1 MGRNRLAVNIF
12 FFVNG
17 FLYANWVSRIP
28 RVQEIYALDNSTLG
42 IMLLCISIGALVAM
56 PLAGFLIARY
66 GSHRITA
73 ICALL
78 FISSIPLIP
87 LATNLIMLGVIFFF
101 MGSFTGMK
109 DVAMNAQAVLVEKEY
124 KRPIMSSFHAIFS
137 AGMMIGAGTGALYT
151 RFEIDLFPHL
161 FSCVLLCV
169 LPVLWGIRNL
179 IPDEVVETE
188 AGEGG
193 LRMPS
198 KALLGIGLIAF
209 CCMLGE
215 GAMADWT
222 TNYLEKIVKAS
233 PSLAPIGLAAFS
245 MAMMLGRFVGDR
257 LRANWGDGKLL
268 INSSLIALFGIGLS
282 VGVLSPFAAITGFFL
297 VGLGLAT
304 IVPIAFSV
312 AGNMPG
318 VKPGVGISM
327 VTTIGY
333 SGFLFGPP
341 IIGFVAD
348 WQDLRIAMGLIAF
361 LFIIMTLLS
370 FNLRKRTER
379 KLSPTTYQ

>member
-28 RVQEIYALDNSTLG
+28 RVQEIYALDNSMLG

-56 PLAGFLIARY
+56 PLAGYLIARY

-73 ICALL
+73 ICAVL

-87 LATNLIMLGVIFFF
+87 LANNLITLGTIFFF

-151 RFEIDLFPHL
+151 RFQIDLFPHL
-161 FSCVLLCV
+161 FSGVLLCV
-169 LPVLWGIRNL
+169 IPVIWGIRNL
-179 IPDEVVETE
+179 IPDEVME
-188 AGEGG
+188 AESGEGG
-193 LRMPS
+193 LRLPS

-222 TNYLEKIVKAS
+222 TNYLEKIVQAS
-233 PSLAPIGLAAFS
+233 PSLAPLGLAAFS

-282 VGVLSPFAAITGFFL
+282 IGVMSPYTAIAGFFL

-361 LFIIMTLLS
+361 LFIIMTLMS
-370 FNLRKRTER
+370 FNLRRRTAGN
-379 KLSPTTYQ
+379 LSPSTPS

>member
-28 RVQEIYALDNSTLG
+28 RLQEIYALDNSMLG
-42 IMLLCISIGALVAM
+42 MMLLCISIGALLAM
-56 PLAGFLIARY
+56 PLAGYLIARF

-87 LATNLIMLGVIFFF
+87 LAGNHITLGVVFFF

-151 RFEIDLFPHL
+151 RFQIDLFPHL
-161 FSCVLLCV
+161 FSGVLLCV

-179 IPDEVVETE
+179 MLDEVT
-188 AGEGG
+188 AADQGGSG
-193 LRMPS
+193 LRLPN

-222 TNYLEKIVKAS
+222 TNYLEKIVKAT
-233 PSLAPIGLAAFS
+233 PSLAPLGLAAFS

-268 INSSLIALFGIGLS
+268 INSSLISLTGIGLS
-282 VGVLSPFAAITGFFL
+282 IGVLSPYTAIAGFFL

-304 IVPIAFSV
+304 IVPIAFST

-318 VKPGVGISM
+318 IKPGVGISM

-348 WQDLRIAMGLIAF
+348 WQDLRVAMGLIAF
-361 LFIIMTLLS
+361 LFVIMTVLS
-370 FNLRKRTER
+370 FNLRKRTEG
-379 KLSPTTYQ
+379 KLSPSA